1 MNVLK
6 KLDKDDEM
14 PVLKNQEIK
23 FEVSKLGEKSK
34 LFSRYFL
41 LRIRTPLKKFS
52 EDEKNLSS

>member
-23 FEVSKLGEKSK
+23 FEVSKLGEKSMQ
-34 LFSRYFL
+34 FSRYFL
-41 LRIRTPLKKFS
+41 LRIKTPLKKVF
-52 EDEKNLSS
+52 